1 MAEFKL
7 SSSRLVV
14 RGDLDEDD
22 EIEMRECCRELLER
36 GTDPVTVD
44 LSKAGRIA
52 SVCIGTLVAFWID
65 LREAGREGKIVP
77 SPSVMRV
84 LEMTGLAGV
93 LLRPLAAG
101 KPEDGGDAGADGGEG
116 AEEGGDSKHDGARR
130 AKF

>member
-14 RGDLDEDD
+14 RGDLDEDG
-22 EIEMRECCRELLER
+22 EIEMRECCRELLQH
-36 GTDPVTVD
+36 GADPVTVD

-65 LREAGREGKIVP
+65 LREAGRRGKIVP

-93 LLRPLAAG
+93 LLRPLTAG
-101 KPEDGGDAGADGGEG
+101 KPEDADADGDED
-116 AEEGGDSKHDGARR
+116 AEKGGGSKHGGAKR